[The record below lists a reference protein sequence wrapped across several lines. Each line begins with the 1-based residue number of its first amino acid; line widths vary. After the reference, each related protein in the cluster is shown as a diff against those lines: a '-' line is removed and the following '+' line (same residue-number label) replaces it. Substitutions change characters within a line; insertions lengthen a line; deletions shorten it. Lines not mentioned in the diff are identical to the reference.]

1 MSFLFF
7 CTFKKDL
14 IVLLVIYLL
23 PRFWQIVSSNRF
35 GILRNFFFLIQNNKK
50 LKKSIDKNPRLIHLP
65 LHGKD

>member
-23 PRFWQIVSSNRF
+23 TRFWQIVSSNRF
-35 GILRNFFFLIQNNKK
+35 EILRNFYLLDN
-50 LKKSIDKNPRLIHLP
+50 LR
-65 LHGKD
+65 